1 MNCLKKADKIVS
13 SRDKYYGDPVENCKQ
28 IAEIAS
34 ILRKKKIEPLDI
46 VIIMKVLKMVRESN
60 SHNPD
65 NLIDEAG
72 YLLIE
77 EKIHERD

>member
-1 MNCLKKADKIVS
+1 MNCLKRADKIVG
-13 SRDKYYGDPVENCKQ
+13 SRDKQYGDPVKNCQ
-28 IAEIAS
+28 EIAQIS
-34 ILRKKKIEPLDI
+34 TILLKKKIEPLDI

-72 YLLIE
+72 YLLIQ